1 LYPERP
7 ATQGVVSGRNSKI
20 NMLKLNKF
28 FIFLV
33 GISVFSQEIVLPPAH
48 IKSIQII
55 ASEGSGFVPII
66 QKSGSIELS
75 FDDLEAD
82 EKDYY
87 YLIEHCD
94 RNWKTSDLLPTE
106 FVRGYQKEQIRNF
119 DNSFNTLQNFTH
131 YALNIPNEQ
140 SQILISGNY
149 RLSILND
156 DEEVVFTRYFIVYE
170 LVTSV
175 GVSVHQSREVSF
187 INSHQS
193 VQFIINHTGLTINN
207 PQEEIFPVIYQNF
220 DFSTQISGLKPQFMR
235 NDQLLYKYDQETAYL
250 GGNEFLNFDTKEM
263 LMTNMNV
270 ASVISGKDLYESILY
285 PDIPRAYDPYTY
297 YPDINGAFV
306 IRKAR
311 VENSNIEADYSY
323 VNFSLT
329 IPEIMDKKVYVYG
342 GFNNFQLTDENLME
356 FNPLTQSYEAEI
368 LLKQGFYNYNYITL
382 NTKNQIDTTEINGS
396 FYETEN
402 EYQVVVYYSKFGS
415 KYDRV
420 IGYGVGSSLN
430 MLR

>member
-1 LYPERP
+1 
-7 ATQGVVSGRNSKI
+7 
-20 NMLKLNKF
+20 MLKLNKF

-66 QKSGSIELS
+66 QKSSSIELS

-131 YALNIPNEQ
+131 YTLNIPNEQ

-156 DEEVVFTRYFIVYE
+156 DDEVVFTRYFIVYE
-170 LVTSV
+170 SITTV

-187 INSHQS
+187 INLHQS

-207 PQEEIFPVIYQNF
+207 PQEEIFPVIYQNI

-263 LMTNMNV
+263 LMTNMNI

-382 NTKNQIDTTEINGS
+382 NAKNQIDTTEINGS

>member
-1 LYPERP
+1 
-7 ATQGVVSGRNSKI
+7 
-20 NMLKLNKF
+20 MLKLNKF

-66 QKSGSIELS
+66 QKSSSIELS

-131 YALNIPNEQ
+131 YTLNIPNEQ

-156 DEEVVFTRYFIVYE
+156 DDEVVFTRYFIVYE
-170 LVTSV
+170 SITTV

-187 INSHQS
+187 INLHQS

-207 PQEEIFPVIYQNF
+207 PQEEIFPVIYQNI

-263 LMTNMNV
+263 LMTNMNI

-356 FNPLTQSYEAEI
+356 FNPLIQSYEAEI

-382 NTKNQIDTTEINGS
+382 NAKNQIDTTEINGS

>member
-1 LYPERP
+1 
-7 ATQGVVSGRNSKI
+7 
-20 NMLKLNKF
+20 MLKLNKF

-66 QKSGSIELS
+66 QKSSSIELS

-131 YALNIPNEQ
+131 YTLNIPNEQ

-156 DEEVVFTRYFIVYE
+156 DDEVVFTRYFIVYE
-170 LVTSV
+170 SITTV

-187 INSHQS
+187 INLHQS

-207 PQEEIFPVIYQNF
+207 PQEEIFPVIYQNI

-382 NTKNQIDTTEINGS
+382 NAKNQIDTTEINGS

>member
-1 LYPERP
+1 
-7 ATQGVVSGRNSKI
+7 
-20 NMLKLNKF
+20 
-28 FIFLV
+28 
-33 GISVFSQEIVLPPAH
+33 
-48 IKSIQII
+48 
-55 ASEGSGFVPII
+55 
-66 QKSGSIELS
+66 
-75 FDDLEAD
+75 
-82 EKDYY
+82 
-87 YLIEHCD
+87 
-94 RNWKTSDLLPTE
+94 
-106 FVRGYQKEQIRNF
+106 
-119 DNSFNTLQNFTH
+119 
-131 YALNIPNEQ
+131 
-140 SQILISGNY
+140 
-149 RLSILND
+149 
-156 DEEVVFTRYFIVYE
+156 
-170 LVTSV
+170 
-175 GVSVHQSREVSF
+175 
-187 INSHQS
+187 
-193 VQFIINHTGLTINN
+193 
-207 PQEEIFPVIYQNF
+207 
-220 DFSTQISGLKPQFMR
+220 
-235 NDQLLYKYDQETAYL
+235 
-250 GGNEFLNFDTKEM
+250 M

-297 YPDINGAFV
+297 YPDINGAYV

-382 NTKNQIDTTEINGS
+382 NAKNQIDTTEINGS

-420 IGYGVGSSLN
+420 IGYGVGSSQN

>member
-1 LYPERP
+1 
-7 ATQGVVSGRNSKI
+7 
-20 NMLKLNKF
+20 MLKLNKF
-28 FIFLV
+28 FFFFV
-33 GISVFSQEIVLPPAH
+33 VISVFSQEIVLPPTH

-55 ASEGSGFVPII
+55 ASEGTGFVPII
-66 QKSGSIELS
+66 QKNGSIELS

-131 YALNIPNEQ
+131 YTLNIPNEQ

-156 DEEVVFTRYFIVYE
+156 DEEVVFSRYFIVYE
-170 LVTSV
+170 PVTAV
-175 GVSVHQSREVSF
+175 GVSVHQSREGYLLD
-187 INSHQS
+187 SHQS
-193 VQFIINHTGLTINN
+193 IQFVINYTGLTINN
-207 PQEEIFPVIYQNF
+207 PHEEIFPVIFQNF
-220 DFSTQISGLKPQFMR
+220 DFSTQINGLKPQFMR
-235 NDQLLYKYDQETAYL
+235 NDQLLYKYDKETAYR

-263 LMTNMNV
+263 LSTNMNI
-270 ASVISGKDLYESILY
+270 ASVFSGKDLYETILY
-285 PDIPRAYDPYTY
+285 PDIPRAFDPYTY
-297 YPDINGAFV
+297 YPDVNGAYV
-306 IRKAR
+306 IRNAR
-311 VENSNIEADYSY
+311 VENSNTEADYSWI
-323 VNFSLT
+323 NFSLT
-329 IPEIMDKKVYVYG
+329 IPEIMGKKVYVYG
-342 GFNNFQLTDENLME
+342 GFNNFQLTAENLME
-356 FNPLTQSYEAEI
+356 YNPLTQSYEAEI

-382 NTKNQIDTTEINGS
+382 NDKNQIDTTEINGS

-415 KYDRV
+415 KYDRI
-420 IGYGVGSSLN
+420 IGYGVGSSRN
-430 MLR
+430 MLK

>member
-1 LYPERP
+1 VAGL
-7 ATQGVVSGRNSKI
+7 SGRNSKI

-28 FIFLV
+28 FIFLL

-55 ASEGSGFVPII
+55 ASEGTGFVPII

-87 YLIEHCD
+87 YLIEHCN

-156 DEEVVFTRYFIVYE
+156 DDEVVFTRYFIVYE
-170 LVTSV
+170 PIITV

-193 VQFIINHTGLTINN
+193 VQFIINHAGLTINN

-382 NTKNQIDTTEINGS
+382 NAKNQIDTTEINGS

-420 IGYGVGSSLN
+420 IGYGIGSSLN